1 MNLELRSQPARS
13 GGSLERLGWSLKT
26 LLCGIPLALCL
37 GLFCL
42 PLLAQNPSATI
53 TGWISDTTD
62 AAVPG
67 ATVTLTGVGTGLTLK
82 TETNGAGIYWISGL
96 VAGPYRIDIS
106 KEGFASVTEQGI
118 EIHVGETA
126 LLNYQVVVGSVR
138 ETATVEASAILLDSA
153 TSTVG
158 QVIEARQIE
167 DTPLNGRNVMN
178 LLALAPGVVPQGAT
192 SGAATNNQ
200 PSIGNY
206 TNPAGWSNYQIGGG
220 VAGQNAAYLDGA
232 PLNAPIQNW
241 IGLIPA
247 EDSVSEFR
255 VDSNNLSPEFG
266 RYYGGVISFLTK
278 SGSNEFHGSAYEYF
292 RNTILDA
299 NNFFNN
305 RTNID
310 RPPLVQNQYG
320 LSFGGPLV
328 KNKLFIFANWEGYAN
343 RAGLPYSARVPTAA
357 ERVGDFTNDRPIYY
371 SGTTTQVSC
380 NGVLNKVCPDATAYY
395 MANGIK
401 YWPFPNIPNA
411 PEDGTNFAT
420 NASSGSNSNQ
430 VTARGDYDLAKHRLF
445 TRYTRWGTNTLATNY
460 FHNDAPQ
467 PAVLSTTHQALLGD
481 TYSINSSTFLD
492 VRLSFLRF
500 DFNSVPPALGKVDLS
515 KFPGLAPYANQVT
528 FNALQS
534 LFLSGTVPLPFL
546 C

>member
-1 MNLELRSQPARS
+1 MNLELRSEPARS
-13 GGSLERLGWSLKT
+13 GGSLERLGWSLNT
-26 LLCGIPLALCL
+26 LLCRIPLARCL

-67 ATVTLTGVGTGLTLK
+67 ATVTLTGVDTGVTLK
-82 TETNGAGIYWISGL
+82 TETNTAGIYWISGL
-96 VAGPYRIDIS
+96 VGGPYRIDIS

-126 LLNYQVVVGSVR
+126 VLDYKLAVGSTR
-138 ETATVEASAILLDSA
+138 DTVIVKASAILLDSA

-158 QVIEARQIE
+158 QVIEDRQIE

-220 VAGQNAAYLDGA
+220 IAGQNVSYLDGA
-232 PLNAPIQNW
+232 VLNVPIQNW

-255 VDSNNLSPEFG
+255 VDTNNISPEFG
-266 RYYGGVISFLTK
+266 RYYGGVVSFLTK
-278 SGSNEFHGSAYEYF
+278 SGSNEFHGSAYEYL

-305 RTNID
+305 RANIE

-320 LSFGGPLV
+320 ISFGGPLV
-328 KNKLFIFANWEGYAN
+328 KNKMFFFANWEGYAN
-343 RAGLPYSARVPTAA
+343 RAGLPYSARVPTTA
-357 ERVGDFTNDRPIYY
+357 ERAGDFTKDRPIYY

-395 MANGIK
+395 IANGIK
-401 YWPFPNIPNA
+401 YWPLPNIPNV
-411 PEDGTNFAT
+411 PEDSINFAT

-430 VTARGDYDLAKHRLF
+430 VTARGDYDLAKHRF
-445 TRYTRWGTNTLATNY
+445 FAR
-460 FHNDAPQ
+460 
-467 PAVLSTTHQALLGD
+467 
-481 TYSINSSTFLD
+481 
-492 VRLSFLRF
+492 
-500 DFNSVPPALGKVDLS
+500 
-515 KFPGLAPYANQVT
+515 
-528 FNALQS
+528 
-534 LFLSGTVPLPFL
+534 
-546 C
+546 